1 MFPFPKLIEWRT
13 WRWRAVVSG
22 LTPTTRSFSLREL
35 LDSLEMYRNCTSS
48 PHLRRLIALL
58 KEDLATAARYPERR
72 GAPDTRRTLGGWRQ
86 RYNHLDQYLTLE
98 IAGAPDG
105 RQAIFAPD
113 DCNTQALSAA
123 EYEGWPLP
131 LTRKGV

>member
-1 MFPFPKLIEWRT
+1 MVSFPRLIEWRT
-13 WRWRAVVSG
+13 WRWRAVVSA
-22 LTPTTRSFSLREL
+22 LQATTRSFTLRDL
-35 LDSLEMYRNCTSS
+35 LDSLEMYRNRTNSS
-48 PHLRRLIALL
+48 HLSRLIALL

-86 RYNHLDQYLTLE
+86 RYNHLDRYLTLE

-105 RQAIFAPD
+105 RQAILVPD